1 VTVVLLKVEDVNC
14 CNPNLFPK
22 RGNEKGRKRYVEWA
36 MYVSCPVL
44 FRQPPKPP
52 KSPQTCIFS
61 PQASLSQATQPSQ
74 SSHCRAIVAAQ
85 PIPVPALSPVALL
98 QKVVYLLLLAL
109 RLQVLVGAEGQRTAD
124 QDDGVQADACRGAV
138 GGRGGGAGLCVA
150 LGLGV
155 ALLFW
160 VCQLAFFLSS
170 RMDCGDSVGVS
181 VWV

>member
-1 VTVVLLKVEDVNC
+1 MLNGPCT
-14 CNPNLFPK
+14 
-22 RGNEKGRKRYVEWA
+22 
-36 MYVSCPVL
+36 CPVL
-44 FRQPPKPP
+44 SYSANPPNPLNLPKPASFRLKP
-52 KSPQTCIFS
+52 LSRKPHSAHARHIAAPRPQ
-61 PQASLSQATQPSQ
+61 PVL
-74 SSHCRAIVAAQ
+74 
-85 PIPVPALSPVALL
+85 VPALSPVALL